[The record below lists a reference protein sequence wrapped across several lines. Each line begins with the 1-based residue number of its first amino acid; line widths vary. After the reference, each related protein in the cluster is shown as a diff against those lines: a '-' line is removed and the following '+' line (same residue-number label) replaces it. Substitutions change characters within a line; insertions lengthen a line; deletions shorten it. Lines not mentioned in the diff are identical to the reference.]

1 MVHAGSRTAYGE
13 HRARPS
19 ARSPGIDRNKGI
31 SSMSQTIKVA
41 SRGSA
46 RATFVAAYSAVTLAQ
61 ITNALPGALS
71 GTFAVEFH
79 TSGAGLTWIAGMF
92 LMGIVVFELSWGLL
106 GDVFGR
112 KKLLYVGA
120 AISVAGSVLAAL
132 AQTTGMMIF
141 AQAVGGIGAG
151 ILFPISLSMIVAI
164 TPEHR
169 ARAKVIATWAGFL
182 SLGAVI
188 SPVLAGFTAQFFTVP
203 GASPGAP
210 NEFSGWRAAYLVAA
224 GVAVLVLIVALGAK
238 DSAAAEGRKLDLPGQ
253 ITLALGLIAVL
264 YATVTA
270 VDAGFGSA
278 QVIAGYII
286 GVILLV
292 AFIVIETRTEQPLIH
307 LSLFKNN
314 AYSITGIVAVT
325 GMFAFLAICFS
336 TSVAVSGLALAETW
350 KIGVL
355 FVVIQGPAFAFI
367 PVVGWL
373 IHHVAPRWVLTA
385 GFSLMAVSGFWL
397 STYSL
402 GIPEAFGGTPW
413 TAFIP
418 PLLLL
423 GTGFALTVG
432 SVTAV
437 AINTVPPQ
445 QIGMASATTNLLR
458 DLGFALGPV
467 VGSAVAFGIGASVF
481 AGALAGIL
489 DGAGLPADTVAGLSH
504 VPPLGFLSGWEGV
517 IAQFSG
523 QASAA
528 GASAPAVDG
537 MVQALNTAQP
547 SIQAAAGTSLGQG
560 FQAAYLTAGIAAILS
575 AALTLFISP
584 PSAVPTSDA
593 IADPAEVP
601 ADVLA

>member
-1 MVHAGSRTAYGE
+1 
-13 HRARPS
+13 
-19 ARSPGIDRNKGI
+19 
-31 SSMSQTIKVA
+31 MSQIPPVQ
-41 SRGSA
+41 SRGSV
-46 RATFVAAYSAVTLAQ
+46 RATFIAAYSAVTLAQ

-106 GDVFGR
+106 GDMFGR
-112 KKLLYVGA
+112 KKLLYAGA
-120 AISVAGSVLAAL
+120 AVSVVGSVLAAL
-132 AQTTGMMIF
+132 AQTTEMMIF

-151 ILFPISLSMIVAI
+151 ILFPISLSMIAAI
-164 TPEHR
+164 TPDHR

-203 GASPGAP
+203 GAAPGAP

-224 GVAVLVLIVALGAK
+224 GIAVLVLIVALRAK

-278 QVIAGYII
+278 QVIASYVV
-286 GVILLV
+286 GVVLLV
-292 AFIVIETRTEQPLIH
+292 AFVVIESRTAEPLIH
-307 LSLFKNN
+307 LSLFRNSS
-314 AYSITGIVAVT
+314 YSITGMVAVT

-355 FVVIQGPAFAFI
+355 FVFIQGPAFAFI

-373 IHHVAPRWVLTA
+373 IHHVAARWVLTA
-385 GFSLMAVSGFWL
+385 GFALMAVSGFWL
-397 STYSL
+397 STFAL
-402 GIPEAFGGTPW
+402 GTPEAFGGTPW

-418 PLLLL
+418 PLLVL
-423 GTGFALTVG
+423 GIGFALTVG

-467 VGSAVAFGIGASVF
+467 VGSAIAFGIGATAF
-481 AGALAGIL
+481 AAPLAGIL
-489 DGAGLPADTVAGLSH
+489 SGAGLPAEAVGGLAN
-504 VPPLGFLSGWEGV
+504 VPPLGFLSGWDGV
-517 IAQFSG
+517 IAQFTG
-523 QASAA
+523 QATA
-528 GASAPAVDG
+528 GGAPAQAVDG
-537 MVQALNTAQP
+537 MVQALNGAQP
-547 SIQAAAGTSLGQG
+547 QIQGVAGTSLGQG
-560 FQAAYLTAGIAAILS
+560 FQAVYLTAGIAAVLS
-575 AALTLFISP
+575 AALTLFISART
-584 PSAVPTSDA
+584 SAPAPDA
-593 IADPAEVP
+593 IAETTEANAGATV
-601 ADVLA
+601 

>member
-1 MVHAGSRTAYGE
+1 
-13 HRARPS
+13 
-19 ARSPGIDRNKGI
+19 
-31 SSMSQTIKVA
+31 MSQTFKVS
-41 SRGSA
+41 SRGSV

-71 GTFAVEFH
+71 GTFAVEFR

-106 GDVFGR
+106 GDMFGR

-120 AISVAGSVLAAL
+120 AVSVAGSVLAVL
-132 AQTTGMMIF
+132 AQTTEVMIF

-151 ILFPISLSMIVAI
+151 ILFPISLSMIAAI
-164 TPEHR
+164 TPDHR

-203 GASPGAP
+203 GVAPGAP
-210 NEFSGWRAAYLVAA
+210 NTFSGWRAAYLIAA
-224 GVAVLVLIVALGAK
+224 GLAVLVLMVALRAK
-238 DSAAAEGRKLDLPGQ
+238 DSAAADGRRKLDLPGQ
-253 ITLALGLIAVL
+253 ATLALGLIAVL

-278 QVIAGYII
+278 QVIASYVV
-286 GVILLV
+286 GVILLA
-292 AFIVIETRTEQPLIH
+292 AFVIIESRTAEPLIH
-307 LSLFKNN
+307 LSLFRNS

-350 KIGVL
+350 KVGVL
-355 FVVIQGPAFAFI
+355 FVFIQGPAFAFI
-367 PVVGWL
+367 PAVGWL

-385 GFSLMAVSGFWL
+385 GFALMAVSGFWL
-397 STYSL
+397 STFAL
-402 GIPEAFGGTPW
+402 GTPEAFGGTPW

-418 PLLLL
+418 PLLVL
-423 GTGFALTVG
+423 GIGFALTVG

-437 AINTVPPQ
+437 AINTVPPR

-467 VGSAVAFGIGASVF
+467 VGSAIAFGIGATAF
-481 AGALAGIL
+481 AGPLAGIL
-489 DGAGLPADTVAGLSH
+489 GGAGLPAEAVSGLAN
-504 VPPLGFLSGWEGV
+504 VPPLGFLSGWDGV

-523 QASAA
+523 QAAA
-528 GASAPAVDG
+528 GGAPASAVDG
-537 MVQALNTAQP
+537 MVQALNAAQP
-547 SIQAAAGTSLGQG
+547 QIQGVAGTSLGQG
-560 FQAAYLTAGIAAILS
+560 FQAVYFTAGVAAILS
-575 AALTLFISP
+575 AILTLFISARS
-584 PSAVPTSDA
+584 SAPMTEAVAGTTQENA
-593 IADPAEVP
+593 GAV
-601 ADVLA
+601 V

>member
-1 MVHAGSRTAYGE
+1 
-13 HRARPS
+13 
-19 ARSPGIDRNKGI
+19 
-31 SSMSQTIKVA
+31 MSQTFKVS
-41 SRGSA
+41 SRGSV

-71 GTFAVEFH
+71 GTFAVEFR

-106 GDVFGR
+106 GDMFGR
-112 KKLLYVGA
+112 KKLLYIGA
-120 AISVAGSVLAAL
+120 AVSVVGSVLAAL
-132 AQTTGMMIF
+132 APTTEMMIF

-151 ILFPISLSMIVAI
+151 ILFPISLSMIAAI
-164 TPEHR
+164 TPDHR

-203 GASPGAP
+203 GVAPGAP
-210 NEFSGWRAAYLVAA
+210 NTFSGWRAAYLVAA
-224 GVAVLVLIVALGAK
+224 ALAVLVLIVALRAK
-238 DSAAAEGRKLDLPGQ
+238 DSAAADGRRKLDLPGQ
-253 ITLALGLIAVL
+253 ATLALGLIAVL

-278 QVIAGYII
+278 QVIASYVA

-292 AFIVIETRTEQPLIH
+292 AFVIIESRTAEPLIH
-307 LSLFKNN
+307 LSLFRNS

-350 KIGVL
+350 KVGVL
-355 FVVIQGPAFAFI
+355 FVFIQGPAFAFI

-385 GFSLMAVSGFWL
+385 GFALMAVSGFWL
-397 STYSL
+397 STFAL
-402 GIPEAFGGTPW
+402 GTPEAFGGTPW

-418 PLLLL
+418 PLLVL
-423 GTGFALTVG
+423 GVGFALTVG

-437 AINTVPPQ
+437 AINTVPPKD
-445 QIGMASATTNLLR
+445 IGMASATTNLLR

-467 VGSAVAFGIGASVF
+467 IGSAIAFGIGATAF
-481 AGALAGIL
+481 AGPLAGIL
-489 DGAGLPADTVAGLSH
+489 GGAGLPAEAVSGLAN
-504 VPPLGFLSGWEGV
+504 VPPLGFLAGWDGV

-523 QASAA
+523 QAAA
-528 GASAPAVDG
+528 GGAPAPAVDG
-537 MVQALNTAQP
+537 MIQALNAAQP
-547 SIQAAAGTSLGQG
+547 QIQGVAGTSLGQG
-560 FQAAYLTAGIAAILS
+560 FQAVYLTAGIAAILS
-575 AALTLFISP
+575 AVLTLFISARS
-584 PSAVPTSDA
+584 SAPMADA
-593 IADPAEVP
+593 IAEPTEENAGAV
-601 ADVLA
+601 V